1 MAKRKR
7 PALTGIGDTIFGMQ
21 SQPTLLVENLLPR
34 VAGLTVE
41 EVLLDSIEPN
51 PYQPRDIV
59 EEDDAL
65 RELAASIRERGVLQ
79 PIRIRPHAG
88 KYQLIAG
95 ERRWRACRLA
105 GLAAIP
111 AVIAETDDDGMRV
124 EALIEN
130 LQREDLNDIERA
142 RALRQLKEALSLT
155 WDEVAAKVGLTRRS
169 VMRIVGLMSLPE
181 PVQALIGAGKLTE
194 KHGRALRQ
202 LATAPE
208 QQLRFADE
216 VVARGLSGDETL
228 RLVTAAKCDPRV
240 TLDDLLADGD
250 PRVTLHQVDQTVD
263 KATSRVVSVIERSAE
278 QLGKLLRE
286 VDQLPVTTRARNPV
300 RSAVQAL
307 SLTVQAL
314 QDALE

>member
-240 TLDDLLADGD
+240 TL
-250 PRVTLHQVDQTVD
+250 HQVDQTVD